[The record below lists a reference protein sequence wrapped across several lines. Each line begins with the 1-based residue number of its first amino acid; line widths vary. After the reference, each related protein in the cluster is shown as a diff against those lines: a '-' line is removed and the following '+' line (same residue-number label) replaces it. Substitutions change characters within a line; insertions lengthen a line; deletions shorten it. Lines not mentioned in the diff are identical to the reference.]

1 MPDKTSKVEIARR
14 MNTKLAVM
22 LRQRRHPLGKL
33 PGDKRNPWGWRWR
46 SMLRFLIKYAIFTFG
61 CLAVFTFGCLAA
73 ATAQNVLKVSEA
85 VEGTLEIGSPQ
96 SYVLPLLAGDYVKAT
111 LEQKGILGDIWI
123 LAPDGSRL
131 RKFNVD
137 SSKREFTFVADI
149 SGSHA
154 VQLKTGESC
163 CSTGERTGTYS
174 LRIDQILPLSE
185 RMRLGTG
192 QVPYTNPE
200 IETLRHELPSTAA
213 IERFWQRVALAGT
226 PQVNPIPG
234 DSAHQ
239 LVTFVWRGDSTTQNV
254 MVLGSFHLHPS
265 SNDLLE
271 HIPGTDVWH
280 LTLKLPAGA
289 RFGYTLSVN
298 DPVVSDGPRAAERT
312 ATQQADPFNPKKFWD
327 YAPGASRHEYSSVA
341 ELPGAPPQPWILKK
355 PGTPEGKI
363 EHNLFK
369 SELLGNE
376 RKITVYTPPGYQ
388 KDGSPSDLLV
398 VFDENAYI
406 DRVPTPVILDN
417 LIAAGKIRPTIAVLI
432 ANPSQ
437 ETRGKELP
445 PNPRFAD
452 FLANELIPWV
462 RARYRVTNDPNRSV
476 VAGSSYG
483 GIAAT
488 YAALRHPEV
497 FGNVLCQSGSFWWAP
512 DHPFGGGAITE
523 TGWLAK
529 EFIKSPK
536 LPIKFYMDAG
546 IFEVDVAGNGGSIL
560 ETSRH
565 MRDVLLAKGYEVHY
579 QQFASGHDY
588 LNWRGTLADG
598 LMTLIGSTESAK
610 R

>member
-1 MPDKTSKVEIARR
+1 
-14 MNTKLAVM
+14 
-22 LRQRRHPLGKL
+22 
-33 PGDKRNPWGWRWR
+33 
-46 SMLRFLIKYAIFTFG
+46 MLRFSVKYAIFTF
-61 CLAVFTFGCLAA
+61 VCLAA
-73 ATAQNVLKVSEA
+73 FGCFAASTVQNLLRVSEP
-85 VEGTLEIGSPQ
+85 VEGKLEIGSPQ
-96 SYVLPLLAGDYVKAT
+96 SYVLPLQAGDYVKAM
-111 LEQKGILGDIWI
+111 LEQKGILGEIWI
-123 LAPDGSRL
+123 LGPDGSRL

-137 SSKREFTFVADI
+137 GSKREFTFIADV
-149 SGSHA
+149 SGPHA
-154 VQLKTGESC
+154 IQLKTGEGC
-163 CSTGERTGTYS
+163 CGTSERTGTYS

-192 QVPYTNPE
+192 KVPYTNPE
-200 IETLRHELPSTAA
+200 IETLRHELPSSVA
-213 IERFWQRVALAGT
+213 IERFWQRVALIGT
-226 PQVNPIPG
+226 PLVNPIPG

-239 LVTFVWRGDSTTQNV
+239 LVTFLWRGDSTTQNV
-254 MVLGSFHLHPS
+254 MLFGVFHLRPS
-265 SNDLLE
+265 TDDLLE
-271 HIPGTDVWH
+271 HIPNTDVWH

-289 RFGYTLSVN
+289 RFAYTLSVN
-298 DPVVSDGPRAAERT
+298 DPVVPNGPRAAERA
-312 ATQQADPFNPKKFWD
+312 ATQQADPFNPKKSWD
-327 YAPGASRHEYSSVA
+327 YAPGASRHEYSSMA
-341 ELPGAPPQPWILKK
+341 ELPGAPPQPWIIKK
-355 PGTPEGKI
+355 PGVPEGKI
-363 EHNLFK
+363 EHNFFK

-376 RKITVYTPPGYQ
+376 RKIAVYTPPGYQ
-388 KDGSPSDLLV
+388 KDGSPSDLIV

-437 ETRGKELP
+437 ETRGKELA

-462 RARYRVTNDPNRSV
+462 HTHYSVTGDPTRSV
-476 VAGSSYG
+476 IAGSSLG

-512 DHPFGGGAITE
+512 DHPFGSDAITE

-546 IFEVDVAGNGGSIL
+546 IFETDVSGSGGLIL
-560 ETSRH
+560 EASRQ
-565 MRDVLLAKGYEVHY
+565 MRDVLLAKGYEVRY
-579 QQFASGHDY
+579 QQFASAHDY

-598 LMTLIGSTESAK
+598 LITLIGSTENAK